1 MLDPSAKTHT
11 NMRERESERE
21 RERESMDLPSTK
33 GVWGFVRHIC
43 LANNIREK
51 KGVN

>member
-11 NMRERESERE
+11 NERERERE
-21 RERESMDLPSTK
+21 RERESMALPSTK

>member
-11 NMRERESERE
+11 NERE
-21 RERESMDLPSTK
+21 RERESMALPSTK

>member
-11 NMRERESERE
+11 NMRERE